1 MLQTQSMREF
11 ILNRVESNISF
22 FSDTESFTS
31 QQENKLL
38 LWQAL
43 CIEVRS
49 ALISITDDSL
59 G

>member
-1 MLQTQSMREF
+1 MREF